1 MKIFKQIDYLLFLLK
16 SSKIYRSRI
25 LMISEGIKG
34 NQFAPTHSLLKVKLE
49 NDPLENML
57 KTRGGYRT
65 SVTSKTEFFESIVDC
80 SSR

>member
-1 MKIFKQIDYLLFLLK
+1 
-16 SSKIYRSRI
+16 
-25 LMISEGIKG
+25 MISEGIKG
-34 NQFAPTHSLLKVKLE
+34 NQFAPTYSLLKAKLE